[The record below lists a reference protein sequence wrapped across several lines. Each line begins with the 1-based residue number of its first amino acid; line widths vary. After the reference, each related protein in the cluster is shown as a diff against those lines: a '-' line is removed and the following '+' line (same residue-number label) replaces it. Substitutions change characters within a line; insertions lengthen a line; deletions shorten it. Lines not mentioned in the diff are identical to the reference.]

1 MRQIP
6 SLLGYGCVFQ
16 EQIKTK
22 INIILLVNIYVI
34 HHFATYKF
42 VFYSFFYL
50 FNKMLML
57 TNAFISF
64 KLKVISFEIIIFIH
78 NFLQKIG
85 EEWITDLSK
94 LRRLE
99 KFVKD
104 KNFKHAF
111 MRSKQVIKKKMTF

>member
-1 MRQIP
+1 M
-6 SLLGYGCVFQ
+6 GYEANPFFVGVWVCFSG
-16 EQIKTK
+16 TK
-22 INIILLVNIYVI
+22 QNIIPLVNIKVI
-34 HHFATYKF
+34 HHIASYKF
-42 VFYSFFYL
+42 VSYSFFYL
-50 FNKMLML
+50 FNKIDCFHQLL
-57 TNAFISF
+57 IKF
-64 KLKVISFEIIIFIH
+64 KIIISFEIIIFKH

-111 MRSKQVIKKKMTF
+111 MRSKQVIKKKK